1 LTAFVSCY
9 SNFELFVLFTTL
21 EGMGP
26 NELYQY
32 SIVSALLD
40 GVASDGLPISTLL
53 SHGDHGLGTFRHMVG
68 EMIVIDREAYQMKS
82 DGSIIAI
89 NATTSPDT
97 IAPFAMVTHFR
108 PTGLTKGV
116 ISSKQDLSRL
126 LRELTPGA
134 RNLYIAFR
142 VDGMFKSVTVRTADG
157 QRFSGERLTELGKRQ
172 VSHVLRAV
180 RGTLIG
186 FRSPAFTEGVSV
198 AGDHLHFIS
207 ADRTLGGHVLALET
221 DEEVEIEVAPIWRV
235 HLELPG
241 DNIEFNEA
249 ALADLRIWI

>member
-1 LTAFVSCY
+1 MA
-9 SNFELFVLFTTL
+9 
-21 EGMGP
+21 P

-53 SHGDHGLGTFRHMVG
+53 FHGDHGFGTFRHMVG

-82 DGSIIAI
+82 DGSINAI
-89 NATTSPDT
+89 DATTSPDI

-108 PTGLTKGV
+108 PMGLTKGV

-134 RNLYIAFR
+134 HNLYIAFR
-142 VDGMFKSVTVRTADG
+142 VR
-157 QRFSGERLTELGKRQ
+157 
-172 VSHVLRAV
+172 
-180 RGTLIG
+180 RG
-186 FRSPAFTEGVSV
+186 
-198 AGDHLHFIS
+198 

-221 DEEVEIEVAPIWRV
+221 EEEVEVEVAPILGV
-235 HLELPG
+235 HLDLPR

-249 ALADLRIWI
+249 ALELDGNAITTVEG